1 MISQSTS
8 DFRDDR
14 VVGVAAPQE
23 RHQAADEEVAEVG
36 RGAAQAGA
44 PVAASEKAV
53 VATGA
58 EFSRYRL
65 FITSFERDHL
75 SEILNANYNSDR

>member
-1 MISQSTS
+1 MPIKFEMKSQSKS

-14 VVGVAAPQE
+14 VFGVAAPQE

-36 RGAAQAGA
+36 RGAAQAAA
-44 PVAASEKAV
+44 PVAAAEKAV

-58 EFSRYRL
+58 EFV
-65 FITSFERDHL
+65 
-75 SEILNANYNSDR
+75 

>member
-1 MISQSTS
+1 MKSQSKS

-36 RGAAQAGA
+36 RGAAQAAA

-53 VATGA
+53 IAAG
-58 EFSRYRL
+58 EKF
-65 FITSFERDHL
+65 F
-75 SEILNANYNSDR
+75 